1 MPTNQRME
9 DLLRQALARHQAK
22 LDENQIHARLGRHQ
36 GCPFLKLD
44 KANWHNRGEVAIPG
58 EIFFSIWM
66 DENDRI
72 NYNIHAFK
80 LRHLAAFKIQSRKF
94 AAEFRDRLQ
103 AKKQSW
109 PNISVA
115 FGPLT
120 LMQGWVEDEDQ
131 IDELITEFI
140 SIHHII
146 DMLLE
151 ENKK

>member
-1 MPTNQRME
+1 MPTSQPIE
-9 DLLRQALARHQAK
+9 ELLFQALARHQTK
-22 LDENQIHARLGRHQ
+22 LDENQIEARLGTYQ

-44 KANWHNRGEVAIPG
+44 KANWHNRGEVKIPG

-66 DENDRI
+66 DENDRM

-80 LRHLAAFKIQSRKF
+80 LRHLTGYNLQGRKF
-94 AAEFRDRLQ
+94 AADFRDRLQ
-103 AKKQSW
+103 STKQNW
-109 PNISVA
+109 PNISVE

-120 LMQGWVEDEDQ
+120 LMQGWVDDENQ

-140 SIHHII
+140 SSHHII

>member
-1 MPTNQRME
+1 MPTSQPIE
-9 DLLRQALARHQAK
+9 ELLRQGLARHRAK
-22 LDENQIHARLGRHQ
+22 LDECQIEAWLGTYQ

-44 KANWHNRGEVAIPG
+44 KANWHNRGEVKIPG

-80 LRHLAAFKIQSRKF
+80 LRHLTAYKLQGRKF
-94 AAEFRDRLQ
+94 AADFRNRLQ
-103 AKKQSW
+103 SSMQNW
-109 PNISVA
+109 PNVSVA

-120 LMQGWVEDEDQ
+120 LMQGWVNSESQ
-131 IDELITEFI
+131 IDQLITEFV

-146 DMLLE
+146 DTLLE
-151 ENKK
+151 ENNK